1 MDHGAVVQIF
11 FELAPSSIR
20 LSSWLRNITKDKP
33 MKNKSLNILSAITIA
48 LGVLGTNL
56 YAQGTDSRIGSIA
69 RERGEK
75 GAIEA
80 TPLTKAEAD
89 KKYPSKS
96 KTYPAGIRDAHDASG
111 VVSSPYPPHEKYN
124 CSKVNHGGLVLD
136 VHAKQVFVYP

>member
-1 MDHGAVVQIF
+1 
-11 FELAPSSIR
+11 
-20 LSSWLRNITKDKP
+20 
-33 MKNKSLNILSAITIA
+33 MKIKSLKIVSTLVI
-48 LGVLGTNL
+48 GVFLLGTNL

-96 KTYPAGIRDAHDASG
+96 KTYPAGTRDAHDPSG

>member
-1 MDHGAVVQIF
+1 
-11 FELAPSSIR
+11 
-20 LSSWLRNITKDKP
+20 
-33 MKNKSLNILSAITIA
+33 MKIKSLKIVLTLVI
-48 LGVLGTNL
+48 GVFLLGTNL

-96 KTYPAGIRDAHDASG
+96 KTYPAATRDAHDPSG

>member
-1 MDHGAVVQIF
+1 
-11 FELAPSSIR
+11 
-20 LSSWLRNITKDKP
+20 
-33 MKNKSLNILSAITIA
+33 MKIKSLKIVLTLVI
-48 LGVLGTNL
+48 GVFLLGTNL

-89 KKYPSKS
+89 KKYPSKT
-96 KTYPAGIRDAHDASG
+96 KTYPAGIRDAHDPSG

>member
-1 MDHGAVVQIF
+1 
-11 FELAPSSIR
+11 
-20 LSSWLRNITKDKP
+20 
-33 MKNKSLNILSAITIA
+33 MKMKSLKIVSTLVI
-48 LGVLGTNL
+48 GVLLLGTNL

-80 TPLTKAEAD
+80 TPLTKAEAA

-96 KTYPAGIRDAHDASG
+96 GTYPLGTRDAHDASG